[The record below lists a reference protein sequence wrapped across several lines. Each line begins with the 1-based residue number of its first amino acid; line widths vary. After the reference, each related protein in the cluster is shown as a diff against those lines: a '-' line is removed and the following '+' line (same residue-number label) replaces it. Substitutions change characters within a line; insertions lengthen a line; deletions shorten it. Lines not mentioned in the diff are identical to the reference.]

1 MLKTELFSKL
11 DADQRMLVEQNIYSY
26 KFAKNSNIFQGTQKN
41 NGIYCV
47 KSGII
52 KRFIHGVENRESIFD
67 IIGPSDFF
75 GHRVLFTREDYF
87 DSATSVTE
95 AEIHYLSKEFF
106 LQLLKDNNRFMEAYI
121 SLLSMESISYVQ
133 QVQIMGQLSLKE
145 RTAYALMYIQ
155 SKNADPNNM
164 TVAISREDLANFLGT
179 VKESAVRVLHEF
191 KDKGWLISTGRNMEI
206 LAPEELKKISR
217 V

>member
-11 DADQRMLVEQNIYSY
+11 DTEQKLIVEQNIFSY
-26 KFAKNSNIFQGTQKN
+26 KFAKNSSIFQGSQKN

-75 GHRVLFTREDYF
+75 GHRVLFTRDDYF
-87 DSATSVTE
+87 DSATSITE
-95 AEIHYLSKEFF
+95 TEIQYLSKEIFQ
-106 LQLLKDNNRFMEAYI
+106 QLLRSNTKFMEAYI
-121 SLLSMESISYVQ
+121 SLLSTESINYVQ
-133 QVQIMGQLSLKE
+133 QVQIMGQLSLRE

-164 TVAISREDLANFLGT
+164 IVGISREDLANYLGT

-191 KDKGWLISTGRNMEI
+191 KSKGWLLSTGRNMEI
-206 LAPEELKKISR
+206 LAPEELRRISR